1 MKNFILFLIGILV
14 IFIETFFTNY
24 ISVYVSVNLLLI
36 YCIFISLYL
45 DKSSALI
52 LVGIVGLM
60 SDLISGGITGLT
72 PLLFLVISYFIFNIE
87 KSIFKDNRL
96 IVSLLVFVISIV
108 YSIINAVVSAIF
120 FVPTPLVVAFFKA
133 IFLIPIVNTMIAFIL
148 FTLFQ
153 DKLINLREE

>member
-1 MKNFILFLIGILV
+1 MKNFILFFIGILV

-60 SDLISGGITGLT
+60 SDLISGGIIGLT

-133 IFLIPIVNTMIAFIL
+133 IFLIPIVNTVIAFVL

>member
-133 IFLIPIVNTMIAFIL
+133 IFLIPIVNTVIAFIL

>member
-133 IFLIPIVNTMIAFIL
+133 IFLIPIVNTVIAFIL
-148 FTLFQ
+148 FILFQ